1 MNKKVVVFVSV
12 LAVIVGAVLLGQ
24 PNKHTALASETPKS
38 RVSPNP
44 GATVCPVVGGGALVA
59 EEPFYTA
66 TDSDGGVVTY
76 KHCKTCNTGVYS
88 VHENDQIFCTFCG
101 KPE

>member
-1 MNKKVVVFVSV
+1 MNKKLVVFASM
-12 LAVIVGAVLLGQ
+12 LAVIVGAALLGQ
-24 PNKHTALASETPKS
+24 PNKHIALASEMPKN
-38 RVSPNP
+38 RLSPNP
-44 GATVCPVVGGGALVA
+44 GATVCPVVGGGALTA
-59 EEPFYTA
+59 EESLYTT
-66 TDSDGGVVTY
+66 TDSDGSVVSY